1 MRSDSTPV
9 SAMSRNPGLNRGPT
23 DYETLESCSGTS
35 PLASERLALDRVFGA
50 KSTRSSRR
58 FGRRF
63 AASLT
68 TLRALSPECFEGS
81 TDSRAGGRKGEVRS

>member
-1 MRSDSTPV
+1 MLASVPLFSE
-9 SAMSRNPGLNRGPT
+9 SRNPGLNRGPT
-23 DYETLESCSGTS
+23 DYETLESSSGTS

-58 FGRRF
+58 FRRRF
-63 AASLT
+63 APSLA

-81 TDSRAGGRKGEVRS
+81 TGGRAGEVRS